1 MPPPAPGSE
10 NPHPCASSP
19 LRQLSDL
26 EHVIVLDLMTLLEN
40 GHNFRTQHLELL

>member
-1 MPPPAPGSE
+1 MLPPAPGSE

-26 EHVIVLDLMTLLEN
+26 ERVMALDLIALLEN
-40 GHNFRTQHLELL
+40 GHNFRTQHLERL